1 MATETKRMRVRQSD
15 SATAKSKN
23 ETLRLGEFFYE
34 TDTGEIKIGDGVTK
48 YNALLGVRS
57 EAKIAQALA
66 SGTYK
71 GKDLSVKFASEI
83 AKYGSVAD
91 FLHARCAAGNFEG
104 IYPFDYWYENTG
116 AATIA
121 GTAIE
126 AKSRKCVIAG
136 IDLYY
141 GTGDSGDLVTK
152 HHLTIFAGLSDM
164 NVTFND
170 INDNNG
176 STNSEYPWLAS
187 KAYAVLNGVNNRG
200 TNKAGT
206 VGFDASSGG
215 FLQIFSSK
223 LRSYMVEQR
232 CHLPKRYSST
242 ATLTDHNGQGWVGR
256 GILFAP
262 SEIEAY
268 GCLIHSTKPT
278 MNAHNPEGFGPFEQ
292 FPIFK
297 SAGNNG
303 RLLFGRSGFWLC
315 SVAGGSSTNA
325 CNVYGNGNAGAT
337 YTSNTGIRLP
347 LCFHI
352 A

>member
-66 SGTYK
+66 SGVYK
-71 GKDLSVKFASEI
+71 GQDLSVKFASEI

-104 IYPFDYWYENTG
+104 IYPFDYWYESTG

-176 STNSEYPWLAS
+176 STYSEHPWIAS
-187 KAYAVLNGVNNRG
+187 KAYAVLNGVNNKG

-206 VGFDASSGG
+206 IGFDASSGG

-232 CHLPKRYSST
+232 CHLGKRYSST
-242 ATLTDHNGQGWVGR
+242 ATLTDDNGQAWVGR
-256 GILFAP
+256 GMLFAP

-268 GCLIHSTKPT
+268 GCMVHSSKATFPQSE
-278 MNAHNPEGFGPFEQ
+278 NYGPFEQ
-292 FPIFK
+292 FPIFR

-303 RLLFGRSGFWLC
+303 RLLFGRSPFWLC
-315 SVAGGSSTNA
+315 SVAGGTSTIACLVLGHGSAFAHGTSS
-325 CNVYGNGNAGAT
+325 
-337 YTSNTGIRLP
+337 TGIRLP